1 MQPAHGNDGATSR
14 ACLQRRMVGVAF
26 PQAGQKVSHV
36 GRRHVRYLGPPG
48 HRQGSRVA
56 PQVAAVSLERV
67 LGKAAL
73 DCKMVEVAPD
83 RAGQRGQLSTSATPV
98 AGSPCASATGA
109 HVTIP
114 ACVFS
119 PEARE
124 ASRDSASRQP
134 RLAISIAYGSV
145 TFVSA

>member
-1 MQPAHGNDGATSR
+1 M
-14 ACLQRRMVGVAF
+14 LGVAF

-36 GRRHVRYLGPPG
+36 GRRHVRYLGAPG
-48 HRQGSRVA
+48 RREGRRIA
-56 PQVAAVSLERV
+56 AQVPAVSLESV
-67 LGKAAL
+67 LGEATL
-73 DCKMVEVAPD
+73 DCKMVEIAPD
-83 RAGQRGQLSTSATPV
+83 RAGQRGQLSTSETPT

-109 HVTIP
+109 HVTMP
-114 ACVFS
+114 AWVFS

-134 RLAISIAYGSV
+134 RLAISIAYGIV